1 MKTPSP
7 IKTFSI
13 AIRRIKLLMAF
24 LLSGCFVW
32 AQQPVQVNVIVQQPV
47 SPYLPQLAAE
57 VQNQQF
63 QGLTQKLMIRIV
75 NTSQSPQRVKLSGR
89 IERLAPTPM
98 SVSLRPDYRPSK
110 PIILGP
116 QQTIQL
122 DKDLIEQTF
131 GNFSR
136 SQLMFENLDLSAL
149 RQNAIN
155 YKLPEG
161 TYRICVN
168 AYDYDVPGQSRPL
181 SPIGAGCATFRICYT
196 ASAPQFTMPVS
207 TLTGGLRGVTTFT
220 PQSSQIQFAWTPPS
234 STCGL
239 PLRGITYDLEI
250 REIFPGQAIKDA
262 LYNPYTFRQR
272 NLMRPG
278 FILDTMKYPNVF
290 RSRKKYV
297 VRVKANLPRTTT
309 DPLEIA
315 NQGYSEI
322 ATLEYRPL
330 GAGGS
335 DKTGDGPGYRALTIA
350 GACEDVPKID
360 GSIPVFT
367 GNLNASDVVH
377 VGAFD
382 MVVKDAQQV
391 NGDQFKGSG
400 TILWKP
406 YGKDIMLNVVFQNIR
421 INEKK
426 QLLAGEVTTTW
437 DHAAGEDFLNLSLPD
452 FGNKVNG
459 LVGNKVNPIMNRV
472 NKVAN
477 QIKQITGSAPV
488 DFPLGLDNENIGGV
502 NATMAITGIIFS
514 STGTD
519 MRMLFSMNIPD
530 AGTAN
535 EWLSLAGA
543 KFCIK
548 RDGFSFTNGLLFLPS
563 DRHINLGGTAF
574 TLKGAADGIAGE
586 IDTTKTTYLKWST
599 ANGFE
604 KVFVKADLT
613 MPDEMRALTG
623 DGKPTGEKVKLNATF
638 DFSDWNDWIA
648 DLSFSD
654 KFDFKSLPGF
664 QIQATSGFYYDHSN
678 TRNIAALSTPASF
691 PAGYAE
697 KGGTVDR
704 TFKGFY
710 MPNLGMYFPK
720 DFVVSK
726 SAAVNFNGL
735 IIDDA
740 GVTMRI
746 SATDVIKKTDNASLG
761 GWGFVVSEINIP
773 IVRNNLYQTMDMKGS
788 VWLPISETGLSYTC
802 LLNKGENE
810 SDGYTYSF
818 NIHPKEQMD
827 MDMWK
832 ATLSV
837 SSDSRFSVVKEKNK
851 DVYVEAKL
859 TGGISMHFDA
869 SGAGI
874 PVSGNIPLL
883 GVQNLMVSNKDG
895 FSFGLES
902 MTLGQVPI
910 QKGNKPSSA
919 FIDTYDNMSV
929 YAVNSGPYAG
939 NDFVPS
945 AEDDFAPAETTGK
958 ISGFAFTIDNFE
970 LKRPKAGEVGV
981 FFDLSVNVGF
991 GDVATVS
998 GGTNLGVVGKYA
1010 MVGLK
1015 PKVEFS
1021 RVAVESVYIAG
1032 GFGPVNI
1039 DGKLNFWSGN
1049 ATYGDGV
1056 HGNLH
1061 ADFVFAD
1068 ITAEAYF
1075 GTKGNIKYG
1084 GVGGKFYTST
1094 GIPIFGGLMLNGFGG
1109 GYFSNMGI
1117 EAIDFEKIRTAG
1129 ETAKLTMVPKAA
1141 KSVLQANIIVTYA
1154 NPTIVN
1160 ASLTVNAEISHGGL
1174 SELVLNGDGH
1184 IITTPTNYKKGL
1196 VDAAVDMEFGFT
1208 TATYDATIDVKAS
1221 MGFANLN
1228 IPVWMHGG
1236 GKDANAKYY
1245 LYVGR
1250 PDKGKGNRV
1259 KAEFGFGDEGDALY
1273 AKLTATAYLCMGV
1286 GAGSLPAFAPLPD
1299 KIRTFLKGGSGHQVQ
1314 KPGGSS
1320 SPEQNAQ
1327 AISQFLK
1334 TNAAGGFMFG
1344 AAVDAK
1350 IGLDF
1355 LIFYAK
1361 ANGMIGFDLAMV
1373 ETKPGK
1379 TGACSVNGAIGY
1391 NGYYAI
1397 GQLYAYFGM
1406 DVGVHLGIG
1415 DLSLISL
1422 QLGAYLRGGLP
1433 NPTWGEG
1440 MVKIQGSIVGVISV
1454 DETVAFDFGTKCYP
1468 EYDPLAH
1475 LELIAE
1481 TSPSEIGIY
1490 DYPYVAFN
1498 VPVSGGAYTNEG
1510 YKLKDK
1516 NGKVITDGVVSYPN
1530 PPDADHSLPFN
1541 RFYVFK
1547 ASFTELK
1554 ATKDNND
1561 AYPVNVKYTND
1572 NRVANYL
1579 KDREFAQQKDYSFK
1593 VTVVAYQYQQDKSLK
1608 EVMRQEKVVNFRT
1621 KIADAKLNNK
1631 QIAYTYPING
1641 QRYLLKNEF
1650 SGRGG
1655 LRFLQEPRMD
1665 RVPLNDPKYKKV
1677 VQFIPAF
1684 SGSDTVSTSF
1694 TWNPGA
1700 VEQISFQL
1708 PAGLSL
1714 NEGYRMN
1721 LMLVPV
1727 NAAQMLE
1734 KDMTQSTNQL
1744 VIKAKNNGNIA
1755 AHNTTVKAAFD
1766 KTGSGAANWDNVI
1779 SSTPGNLDLI
1789 LNTKSTSVMERA
1801 TSVYGVSLFSIDFHT
1816 SKYNTFWEKM
1826 SGHTIA
1832 VKGSTLFNVINF
1844 SVSPK
1849 DEPFDVFEIKK
1860 FKTGLG
1866 TNEFFP
1872 PLFRIEVPT
1881 NINLFSGDA
1890 ANLFDINFSY
1900 KKLTNGN
1907 DQWMLFN
1914 TYRYGSTV
1922 PLNGLKIDWGW
1933 DEARIATFLFK
1944 PNYEFLSGNNNPTQP
1959 YVFETWSV
1967 MNVMLLGSVKNGG
1980 IKMGTGGGAAAYFNT
1995 DGLMQAV
2002 LDNTGSGTGGGRAS
2016 SSTAAPAQTT
2026 FTHLPASYTS
2036 AFSSSGGSMN
2046 YDAMQ
2051 QKNGGIVVMQSGT
2064 PMRQYQE
2071 TRPVINFTWMRDFYY
2086 FTDFNLFEG
2095 AVQSYF
2101 GNMKYINERLAQYRQ
2116 AEDALLS
2123 FGLPVSANGLSTL
2136 KHTLFNEY
2144 RTIATGLSG
2153 ASVKISNYNYLFGSQ
2168 SNELMIQLIAIHLK
2182 KQRDFQR
2189 FPSVQG
2195 REYRLSYNNPF
2206 KSIMA
2211 SSVDAK
2217 FNYTK

>member
-1 MKTPSP
+1 MKTPFP
-7 IKTFSI
+7 IKTFS
-13 AIRRIKLLMAF
+13 ATMRRLKLLIAF
-24 LLSGCFVW
+24 LLSGCFAW

-57 VQNQQF
+57 IQNQQY

-75 NTSQSPQRVKLSGR
+75 NTSQSPQRIKLSGR

-98 SVSLRPDYRPSK
+98 SVSLRPDYRPSQ

-122 DKDLIEQTF
+122 DKDLIEQAF

-136 SQLMFENLDLSAL
+136 SQLMFENLDLSTL

-168 AYDYDVPGQSRPL
+168 AYDYDVPGQARPL
-181 SPIGAGCATFRICYT
+181 SPVGAGCATFRICYT

-207 TLTGGLRGVTTFT
+207 TLTGGFRGVTTFT
-220 PQSSQIQFAWTPPS
+220 PQSSQVQFAWTPPA

-239 PLRGITYDLEI
+239 PMRGITYDLEI

-262 LYNPYTFRQR
+262 LYNPYTFRQQ

-290 RSRKKYV
+290 RSGKKYV
-297 VRVKANLPRTTT
+297 VRVKANLQRTAT

-322 ATLEYRPL
+322 AALEYKPQGYRKPDDINMVP
-330 GAGGS
+330 A
-335 DKTGDGPGYRALTIA
+335 YRALTVT
-350 GACEDVPKID
+350 GSCEDVPEID
-360 GSIPVFT
+360 GSSPVFT
-367 GNLNASDVVH
+367 GNLNANEVVH

-382 MVVKDAQQV
+382 MVVKDAVLV
-391 NGDQFKGSG
+391 NGDQFKGNG

-406 YGKDIMLNVVFQNIR
+406 YGKDIMLNVVFDGIR
-421 INEKK
+421 INQKK
-426 QLLAGEVTTTW
+426 QLLAGIVTTTW
-437 DHAAGEDFLNLSLPD
+437 DHAAGEDFLNLDLPD
-452 FGNKVNG
+452 FGNKVNS
-459 LVGNKVNPIMNRV
+459 LVGNKVNPIINRV
-472 NKVAN
+472 NKIAN
-477 QIKQITGSAPV
+477 QIKQITGDAPV
-488 DFPLGLDNENIGGV
+488 DFPLGLNNENIGGV
-502 NATMAITGIIFS
+502 SATMAITGIIFNS
-514 STGTD
+514 SGTD

-548 RDGFSFTNGLLFLPS
+548 RDGFSFTNGLLYLPS
-563 DRHINLGGTAF
+563 DRHINLGGTVF
-574 TLKGAADGIAGE
+574 TLKGAAEGIAGE
-586 IDTTKTTYLKWST
+586 IDTTNTTYLKWST

-613 MPDEMRALTG
+613 MPDEMRALAS
-623 DGKPTGEKVKLNATF
+623 DGKPTGEKLKLNAKF

-648 DLSFSD
+648 NLSFSD

-678 TRNIAALSTPASF
+678 TRNIAALSAPSSF

-697 KGGTVDR
+697 KGGTVDK

-746 SATDVIKKTDNASLG
+746 SATDVIKKGDNGSLG
-761 GWGFVVSEINIP
+761 GWGFVVDEINIP

-810 SDGYTYSF
+810 GDGYTYSF
-818 NIHPKEQMD
+818 NIQPKEQMD

-837 SSDSRFSVVKEKNK
+837 SDDSRFSVVKERNK

-869 SGAGI
+869 SGVGI

-895 FSFGLES
+895 FSFSLES

-910 QKGNKPSSA
+910 KKGNKPSSA
-919 FIDTYDNMSV
+919 YLDTYDNMPV
-929 YAVNSGPYAG
+929 YAVNSGPHAG
-939 NDFVPS
+939 KEFAPS
-945 AEDDFAPAETTGK
+945 EEDDFAPDETTGK

-998 GGTNLGVVGKYA
+998 GGTNLGVVAKYS
-1010 MVGLK
+1010 MMGLK

-1021 RVAVESVYIAG
+1021 RVAVESVSLAG
-1032 GFGPVNI
+1032 GFGPVDI
-1039 DGKLNFWSGN
+1039 DGKLDFWSGN
-1049 ATYGDGV
+1049 ATYGNGV
-1056 HGNLH
+1056 HGRLH
-1061 ADFVFAD
+1061 ANFNFAE

-1084 GVGGKFYTST
+1084 GVGGKFFTAA

-1117 EAIDFEKIRTAG
+1117 EAVNFDKIRSAG
-1129 ETAKLTMVPKAA
+1129 ETANLSMVPKAA
-1141 KSVLQANIIVTYA
+1141 TSVLQANIIVTYA

-1160 ASLTVNAEISHGGL
+1160 ASLTVSAEISHGGL

-1184 IITTPTNYKKGL
+1184 IITTPSNYKKGL
-1196 VDAAVDMEFGFT
+1196 VDAGVDMKFGFISK
-1208 TATYDATIDVKAS
+1208 TYDATIDVRAS
-1221 MGFANLN
+1221 MGLASLH

-1236 GKDANAKYY
+1236 GKGGNAKYY

-1250 PDKGKGNRV
+1250 PDQGDDSKV
-1259 KAEFGFGDEGDALY
+1259 KAELGFGEEGDMLY

-1286 GAGSLPAFAPLPD
+1286 GEGSLPAFPPLPD
-1299 KIRTFLKGGSGHQVQ
+1299 KIRTFLQGGTGHQVT
-1314 KPGGSS
+1314 KPGGAT
-1320 SPEQNAQ
+1320 SPEENAQ

-1334 TNAAGGFMFG
+1334 SNGTGGFMFG
-1344 AAVDAK
+1344 AAVKAK

-1379 TGACSVNGAIGY
+1379 TGACGLNGAIGY

-1415 DLSLISL
+1415 DLSLVSL

-1440 MVKIQGSIVGVISV
+1440 KVKVQGSIFGIISV
-1454 DETVAFDFGTKCYP
+1454 NETVAFDFGTKCYP

-1498 VPVSGGAYTNEG
+1498 VPVSGGG
-1510 YKLKDK
+1510 KGSDGRLLKDK
-1516 NGKVITDGVVSYPN
+1516 NGNVITDGVVSYPN
-1530 PPDADHSLPFN
+1530 PPDADHALPFN

-1547 ASFTELK
+1547 ASYTELK
-1554 ATKDNND
+1554 ATKNNSD
-1561 AYPVNVKYTND
+1561 AYRVNIKYTND
-1572 NRVANYL
+1572 NRVANYM
-1579 KDREFAQQKDYSFK
+1579 KDREFVQERDYSFK
-1593 VTVVAYQYQQDKSLK
+1593 VTVVAYQYQQDQSLK
-1608 EVMRQEKVVNFRT
+1608 EVMKQEKVVTFRT
-1621 KIADAKLNNK
+1621 KIAGAELDTAN
-1631 QIAYTYPING
+1631 IAYTYPING

-1650 SGRGG
+1650 SGKGG
-1655 LRFLQEPRMD
+1655 LSLIQLPHME
-1665 RVPLNDPKYKKV
+1665 RVPLNDPKFKRV
-1677 VQFIPAF
+1677 VQFIPEYG
-1684 SGSDTVSTSF
+1684 SSDTVSTSF
-1694 TWNPGA
+1694 TWSPGSA
-1700 VEQISFQL
+1700 EQISFQL
-1708 PAGLSL
+1708 PAGLRL
-1714 NEGYRMN
+1714 NQGYRMN

-1727 NAAQMLE
+1727 DATQMLE

-1755 AHNTTVKAAFD
+1755 LHNATVKAAFD
-1766 KTGSGAANWDNVI
+1766 ITGSGAPNWDNVI
-1779 SSTPGNLDLI
+1779 SSKPQNLALA
-1789 LNTKSTSVMERA
+1789 LNAKSTQVVERA
-1801 TSVYGVSLFSIDFHT
+1801 TSVYGICIYKLDFHT
-1816 SKYNTFWEKM
+1816 SKYNTFNEKM
-1826 SGHTIA
+1826 NGHTIE
-1832 VKGSTLFNVINF
+1832 VKHSTITNLINF
-1844 SVSPK
+1844 SISPK
-1849 DEPFDVFEIKK
+1849 DEPFDVFEVKK
-1860 FKTGLG
+1860 IQTRSG
-1866 TNEFFP
+1866 TDKFYP
-1872 PLFRIEVPT
+1872 PLLGIEVPT
-1881 NINLFSGDA
+1881 NVNLMTAVADGISDIA
-1890 ANLFDINFSY
+1890 ASY
-1900 KKLTNGN
+1900 NKLTDGN

-1914 TYRYGSTV
+1914 TYRYGSSV
-1922 PLNGLKIDWGW
+1922 PLRGLKINWGW
-1933 DEARIATFLFK
+1933 DEVRNSPILFK
-1944 PNYEFLSGNNNPTQP
+1944 PICEFATSNNNPTQP
-1959 YVFETWSV
+1959 YVFETRT
-1967 MNVMLLGSVKNGG
+1967 VKDERKQGDVKIG
-1980 IKMGTGGGAAAYFNT
+1980 AGGGT
-1995 DGLMQAV
+1995 
-2002 LDNTGSGTGGGRAS
+2002 AS
-2016 SSTAAPAQTT
+2016 SSPAAPAQTT

-2036 AFSSSGGSMN
+2036 AFSGSIGSLN

-2051 QKNGGIVVMQSGT
+2051 QKNGGIVVVQPGTSGGQS
-2064 PMRQYQE
+2064 QI
-2071 TRPVINFTWMRDFYY
+2071 TRPVVNYLWMRDFYY
-2086 FTDFNLFEG
+2086 SMDFNLFEN
-2095 AVQSYF
+2095 AVKSYF
-2101 GNMKYINERLAQYRQ
+2101 ENMNYINVRLAQY
-2116 AEDALLS
+2116 EKSEEALRAAHK
-2123 FGLPVSANGLSTL
+2123 PVPANGLTNL
-2136 KHTLFNEY
+2136 QHKLFDDY
-2144 RTIATGLSG
+2144 QVLATGPNG
-2153 ASVKISNYNYLFGSQ
+2153 AVVKISNYNYLFGSQ
-2168 SNELMIQLIAIHLK
+2168 KDDLLGKMFAIAVK
-2182 KQRDFQR
+2182 KQRNFQR

-2195 REYRLSYNNPF
+2195 RKYKLSYSNPF
-2206 KSIMA
+2206 KTNAA
-2211 SSVDAK
+2211 SSVEGK
-2217 FNYTK
+2217 FNYIK